1 MLAYMIKDMNGII
14 GQGMSFLEIER
25 TKEMKI
31 PERLYRNQTMH
42 YNITHSPQDGVLSCG
57 FLHKP
62 NAGFSQSGLVFEH
75 YGAFLLLDGSGSYTD
90 SEGYEY
96 DLEPGAYI
104 QRLPGRKHTTM
115 VNPDGKWLEFFVCF
129 GKKTYENLRD
139 LKLISDTPVIYPGLT
154 PHTFQKCNYLME
166 CFRKLPEEQLS
177 VLYLYSQEFA
187 IEMFRSVR
195 NSYVDGREFAK
206 MQKAEELLCQR
217 KPRFLNVREVSDCI
231 GMSYDRFRKK
241 FKDMYGIS
249 PGAYQIDSR
258 INYSKTLLL
267 DTGKNLNE
275 IALLCNFADG
285 FSYSKAFKKHCNI
298 SPQKFR
304 KNHLNL

>member
-1 MLAYMIKDMNGII
+1 MNGII

-31 PERLYRNQTMH
+31 PERLCRNQTMH

-298 SPQKFR
+298 SPQEFR

>member
-1 MLAYMIKDMNGII
+1 MNGII
-14 GQGMSFLEIER
+14 GLGMSFLEIER

-42 YNITHSPQDGVLSCG
+42 YSITHSPQDGVLSCG

-166 CFRKLPEEQLS
+166 CFRKLAEDQLS

-217 KPRFLNVREVSDCI
+217 KPRFLNAREVSDCI

-249 PGAYQIDSR
+249 PGAYQFDSR

-275 IALLCNFADG
+275 ISLLCNFADG

-298 SPQKFR
+298 SPQEFR

>member
-1 MLAYMIKDMNGII
+1 MLAYMIKNMNGII

-31 PERLYRNQTMH
+31 PERLCRNQTMH

-166 CFRKLPEEQLS
+166 CFRKLAEDQLS

-217 KPRFLNVREVSDCI
+217 KPRFLNAREVSDCI

-298 SPQKFR
+298 SPQEFR

>member
-1 MLAYMIKDMNGII
+1 MNGII

-31 PERLYRNQTMH
+31 PERLCRNQTMH

-166 CFRKLPEEQLS
+166 CFRKLAEDQLS

-217 KPRFLNVREVSDCI
+217 KPRFLNAREVSDCI

-298 SPQKFR
+298 SPQEFR

>member
-1 MLAYMIKDMNGII
+1 MLAYMIKNMNGII
-14 GQGMSFLEIER
+14 GLGMSFLEIER

-42 YNITHSPQDGVLSCG
+42 YSITHSPQDGVLSCG

-187 IEMFRSVR
+187 IEMFRSAR
-195 NSYVDGREFAK
+195 NSYVDGREVAK

-217 KPRFLNVREVSDCI
+217 KPCFLNAREVSDCI
-231 GMSYDRFRKK
+231 SMSYDRFRKK

-298 SPQKFR
+298 SPQEFR